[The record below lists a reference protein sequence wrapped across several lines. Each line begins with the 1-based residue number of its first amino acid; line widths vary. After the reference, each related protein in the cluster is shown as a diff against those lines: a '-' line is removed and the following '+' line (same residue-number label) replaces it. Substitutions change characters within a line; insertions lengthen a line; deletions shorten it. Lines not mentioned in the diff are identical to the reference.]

1 MLGILT
7 FTSMGNF
14 AHANYNTFLGGVNMS
29 INLVVSPIVIN
40 PGQSVVANFDW
51 NFGPFCISAGEFVID
66 FGDGTVTPR
75 PDLGGCS
82 GAASDSHTYTSV
94 GTFAVRVFAVWIDH
108 DYITHNEVSNTVWV
122 QVVPAVEVLPPPTPT
137 PPRPIPEKPEPPIV
151 EPLEPEPEP
160 PPPCGDLDRQTFH
173 EFWFNW
179 GHQVDK
185 LAFEVPL
192 DDGVDVP
199 DLSEP
204 WRSVWKHLTHH
215 RIDVVFSR
223 KGSIYVAEIKPRLSI
238 AAIGTAIVARTMF
251 MRRYDVSRFDA
262 VKAAVISQVG
272 SPTLIQAAA
281 THRVVVFL
289 TKGIDG
295 LYEPVAL
302 HDVIF

>member
-1 MLGILT
+1 
-7 FTSMGNF
+7 
-14 AHANYNTFLGGVNMS
+14 
-29 INLVVSPIVIN
+29 
-40 PGQSVVANFDW
+40 
-51 NFGPFCISAGEFVID
+51 
-66 FGDGTVTPR
+66 
-75 PDLGGCS
+75 
-82 GAASDSHTYTSV
+82 
-94 GTFAVRVFAVWIDH
+94 
-108 DYITHNEVSNTVWV
+108 
-122 QVVPAVEVLPPPTPT
+122 
-137 PPRPIPEKPEPPIV
+137 
-151 EPLEPEPEP
+151 LEPEPEP
-160 PPPCGDLDRQTFH
+160 PPPCGDLDRITFK
-173 EFWFNW
+173 EFWTNW

-199 DLSEP
+199 DLGEP
-204 WRSVWKHLTHH
+204 WRSVWRHLTHH

>member
-1 MLGILT
+1 VGVSWYVAFNTAGWEVSIMTSIEVWVRRFVDGVLSDEHQIVDAVFTGLPPKTFVGIERLALSFDANSLSKT
-7 FTSMGNF
+7 FRVHYLDFNGNPQSF
-14 AHANYNTFLGGVNMS
+14 DYSISVPPFNGRSSNTVGWQDEE
-29 INLVVSPIVIN
+29 ILVPE
-40 PGQSVVANFDW
+40 
-51 NFGPFCISAGEFVID
+51 EFVI
-66 FGDGTVTPR
+66 
-75 PDLGGCS
+75 
-82 GAASDSHTYTSV
+82 
-94 GTFAVRVFAVWIDH
+94 
-108 DYITHNEVSNTVWV
+108 
-122 QVVPAVEVLPPPTPT
+122 LPPPTPP
-137 PPRPIPEKPEPPIV
+137 PPRPIPEKPEPPIQ

-160 PPPCGDLDRQTFH
+160 PPPCGDLDRITFK
-173 EFWFNW
+173 EFWVNW

-185 LAFEVPL
+185 IAFEVPL

-199 DLSEP
+199 DLGEP

-215 RIDVVFSR
+215 RIDVVFTR
-223 KGSIYVAEIKPRLSI
+223 KNSIYVAEIKPRLSI

>member
-1 MLGILT
+1 MAITWHFYFRTYPNRLDPT
-7 FTSMGNF
+7 FTTWAVHIERLEDSSLTDWHF
-14 AHANYNTFLGGVNMS
+14 TEIVDQDPLWTDPLVEIYGVSYDATSYRKWGVLSFFDIVGQERVYFPFDVYVPPFNRLS
-29 INLVVSPIVIN
+29 VQGQIAYSQSHVIAPEIPPI
-40 PGQSVVANFDW
+40 
-51 NFGPFCISAGEFVID
+51 
-66 FGDGTVTPR
+66 
-75 PDLGGCS
+75 
-82 GAASDSHTYTSV
+82 
-94 GTFAVRVFAVWIDH
+94 
-108 DYITHNEVSNTVWV
+108 
-122 QVVPAVEVLPPPTPT
+122 PPPTPP
-137 PPRPIPEKPEPPIV
+137 PPRPIPEKPEPPIE

-160 PPPCGDLDRQTFH
+160 PPPCGDLDAQTFR
-173 EFWFNW
+173 EFWRQW

-199 DLSEP
+199 DLPEP
-204 WRSVWKHLTHH
+204 WRSVWRKLTHH

-251 MRRYDVSRFDA
+251 MRRYDVSRYES

-289 TKGIDG
+289 TKGVDG

-302 HDVIF
+302 HDVIW

>member
-7 FTSMGNF
+7 FTSIGNF
-14 AHANYNTFLGGVNMS
+14 AQSDYNTFWGDVKMVTLTADKTLINVGDTVTFTVEATFDAPIFGGHVQ
-29 INLVVSPIVIN
+29 L
-40 PGQSVVANFDW
+40 FY
-51 NFGPFCISAGEFVID
+51 
-66 FGDGTVTPR
+66 GDG
-75 PDLGGCS
+75 
-82 GAASDSHTYTSV
+82 DSSIWSLPAGITEITITSTHQYNAV
-94 GTFAVRVFAVWIDH
+94 GTFEAYAIAF
-108 DYITHNEVSNTVWV
+108 HNCFNHPVGLWETSNTVWI
-122 QVVPAVEVLPPPTPT
+122 QVAFPVEVFPPPPVV
-137 PPRPIPEKPEPPIV
+137 PPRPIPEKPEPPIT
-151 EPLEPEPEP
+151 EPVEPEPEP
-160 PPPCGDLDRQTFH
+160 PPPCGDLDAETFR
-173 EFWFNW
+173 EFWRQW
-179 GHQVDK
+179 GHQVDR

-199 DLSEP
+199 ALPEP

-223 KGSIYVAEIKPRLSI
+223 RGSIYVAEIKPRLSI

-289 TKGIDG
+289 TKGVDG

-302 HDVIF
+302 HDVIW

>member
-1 MLGILT
+1 
-7 FTSMGNF
+7 
-14 AHANYNTFLGGVNMS
+14 
-29 INLVVSPIVIN
+29 
-40 PGQSVVANFDW
+40 
-51 NFGPFCISAGEFVID
+51 
-66 FGDGTVTPR
+66 
-75 PDLGGCS
+75 
-82 GAASDSHTYTSV
+82 
-94 GTFAVRVFAVWIDH
+94 
-108 DYITHNEVSNTVWV
+108 
-122 QVVPAVEVLPPPTPT
+122 
-137 PPRPIPEKPEPPIV
+137 V

-302 HDVIF
+302 HDVIW